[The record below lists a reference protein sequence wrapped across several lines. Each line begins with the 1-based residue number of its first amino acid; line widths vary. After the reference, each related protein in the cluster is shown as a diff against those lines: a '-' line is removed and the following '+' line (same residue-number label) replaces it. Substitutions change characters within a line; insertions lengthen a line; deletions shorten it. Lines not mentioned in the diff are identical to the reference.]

1 MSSVNN
7 ENEEKVNTAAE
18 TEEVIEEKETE
29 ASEEAEA
36 KEEAVKEEPSE
47 TDSLKAEI
55 ESLKDK
61 LMRHAAEFD
70 NYKKRTQKEKEE
82 MYKLA
87 VSETVEK
94 LLPVKDNLERAITS
108 ILEADEKVQEGV
120 KMIDKQFSD
129 VLLDI
134 GVEAIESVGCEFD
147 PERHNAVMHEDN
159 EDFGENVIVEEFM
172 KGYIYKEKVIRH
184 SVVKV
189 AN

>member
-1 MSSVNN
+1 MNADN
-7 ENEEKVNTAAE
+7 K
-18 TEEVIEEKETE
+18 
-29 ASEEAEA
+29 EA
-36 KEEAVKEEPSE
+36 KEEFNKEELINEETEKEEINNEAAALENDEGAEAESDELTAVK
-47 TDSLKAEI
+47 AEL
-55 ESLKDK
+55 EVLKDK

-94 LLPVKDNLERAITS
+94 LLPVKDNLGRAVS
-108 ILEADEKVQEGV
+108 SVAEADEKVAEGV

-129 VLLDI
+129 VLKDI
-134 GVEAIESVGCEFD
+134 GVEEIESVGSEFD
-147 PERHNAVMHEDN
+147 PEKHNAVMHEEND
-159 EDFGENVIVEEFM
+159 ELGENVITEEFM
-172 KGYIYKEKVIRH
+172 KGYIYKERVIRH